1 MDSRLA
7 TLLLGAI
14 SGAAVASLLL
24 VTWFR
29 LPEHTQQ
36 VEQLQ
41 AQAAVSSN
49 QIAEL
54 EEELSGARRQL
65 SKLAS
70 KNLELVGGGRD
81 LPKPTVPPAASSE
94 GEKQG
99 TNRMQEAMTLLKQAN
114 TDLQVEGRLLQLK
127 NRLQLTPEQQARARE
142 LLASRFAAAGRVS
155 DFNLGFSTILTPEQQ
170 ASWQQM
176 QRDDQQNR
184 TEGDAWTSA
193 AMELDT
199 MQLALGLSAE
209 QQQKALPVLYQ
220 RALEE
225 REAGDRK
232 ESDVPNWPIRLERE
246 LDGLKEVLTDEQLA
260 IYQKFRQ
267 QTLKSSQMMFEEG
280 P

>member
-1 MDSRLA
+1 MNSRLSTFMFGTFSGA
-7 TLLLGAI
+7 SVTTLLF
-14 SGAAVASLLL
+14 VAWLRASDN
-24 VTWFR
+24 TR
-29 LPEHTQQ
+29 
-36 VEQLQ
+36 QLDRFQ
-41 AQAAVSSN
+41 AQATVTSN
-49 QIAEL
+49 QIVEL
-54 EEELSGARRQL
+54 NEQLSGARRQV
-65 SKLAS
+65 SKLESEKLQVAS
-70 KNLELVGGGRD
+70 RGRD

-94 GEKQG
+94 GETGG
-99 TNRMQEAMTLLKQAN
+99 TNRMQVAMALLKQAN
-114 TDLQVEGRLLQLK
+114 TDMQVEGRLLQLK
-127 NRLQLTPEQQARARE
+127 NRLQLTPEQQGRARE
-142 LLASRFAAAGRVS
+142 LLGRRFDAAGRAG
-155 DFNLGFSTILTPEQQ
+155 DFNLEFSTILTPEQQ
-170 ASWQQM
+170 AGWQQM

-193 AMELDT
+193 AMELET
-199 MQLALGLSAE
+199 MQRALGLSAE